1 MSGHS
6 KWSQI
11 KHGKETADKR
21 RGMLFNKLI
30 KTIIVAAREGKDPQM
45 NFKLKLAI
53 DRAKSFNMPKE
64 NIERAIER
72 NELSKEKIEEI
83 FYEGFGPFGIALIIK
98 AITDNRSRTNA
109 TVKNILKKYDGR
121 LGEEGSVKWMF
132 DQFSVMVCQKEKNL
146 EDLELKAIEA
156 GAEEIK
162 EKENKILIYAKLKD
176 SKKIK
181 ENLEKQG
188 IKIESIEI
196 DWLGKNSLFL
206 EKKEEKEKIEKL
218 INELLEIEEVEEIYS
233 NLKNSAKDETHR

>member
-11 KHGKETADKR
+11 KHGKAIADKR

-30 KTIIVAAREGKDPQM
+30 KAIIVAAKEGKNPQI

-64 NIERAIER
+64 NIEKAIER
-72 NELSKEKIEEI
+72 NELSKEKIEEV

-98 AITDNRSRTNA
+98 AITDNRSRINA
-109 TVKNILKKYDGR
+109 AIKNILKKYDGH

-132 DQFSVMVCQKEKNL
+132 DQFSVMICQKEENL

-162 EKENKILIYAKLKD
+162 EKENKVLIYAKFKD

-196 DWLGKNSLFL
+196 DWLGKILLFL

-218 INELLEIEEVEEIYS
+218 INELLEIEEIEEIYS
-233 NLKNSAKDETHR
+233 NLKN